1 MPSPLTPPLSLEA
14 PRLNCPVIR
23 PIGRFFLRL
32 SGWKLVGEMPRD
44 RKLIIAMAPHTS
56 NWDFVYAMLVLMA
69 AGIKLSWF
77 MKKEAFIW
85 PVSKLF
91 VAFGG
96 IPLNRINPAGTVDE
110 VAAAFRQ
117 RDSLWLAITPEG
129 TRRKVTQWKTGF
141 LRIAEATGA
150 PVLIVGWDFPSK
162 TIQIDRFWSPSGNH
176 SEDADAIRDYVNQR
190 FRGRHPDL
198 Q

>member
-1 MPSPLTPPLSLEA
+1 MPTPLTPPLPPDA
-14 PRLNCPVIR
+14 PQLRCPVIR
-23 PIGRFFLRL
+23 PVGRFFLRL

-56 NWDFVYAMLVLMA
+56 NWDFVYAMFALMA
-69 AGIKLSWF
+69 GGIKLSWF

-91 VAFGG
+91 IAFGG
-96 IPLNRINPAGTVDE
+96 IALNRRDPAGTVDE
-110 VAAAFRQ
+110 VAAAFEQ
-117 RDSLWLAITPEG
+117 RDALWLAITPEG
-129 TRRKVTQWKTGF
+129 TRRKVDHWKTGF
-141 LRIAEATGA
+141 LRIAAA
-150 PVLIVGWDFPSK
+150 AQVPILIVGWDYPSR
-162 TIQIDRFWSPSGNH
+162 TLRIDRYWTPTGNH